1 MTAAREPRTTCRNA
15 RAAVPGN
22 CRKWDPKF
30 HRIHRRPQGCG
41 NFRRE
46 DLRRFARQEGM
57 LKLAVTLL
65 FLFAIGAALSDLARG
80 RRPLLL
86 G

>member
-1 MTAAREPRTTCRNA
+1 
-15 RAAVPGN
+15 
-22 CRKWDPKF
+22 
-30 HRIHRRPQGCG
+30 
-41 NFRRE
+41 
-46 DLRRFARQEGM
+46 M

-80 RRPLLL
+80 RRPLLF

>member
-1 MTAAREPRTTCRNA
+1 
-15 RAAVPGN
+15 
-22 CRKWDPKF
+22 
-30 HRIHRRPQGCG
+30 
-41 NFRRE
+41 
-46 DLRRFARQEGM
+46 M

-65 FLFAIGAALSDLARG
+65 FVFALGAALSDLARG